1 MKKHLQALFDLKMIK
16 RIEKKMKNKILH
28 GDVLSMLRS
37 FPNDY
42 FDGVITDPP
51 YSSGGRSTADR
62 QKSTAN
68 KYTSTKEKCSI
79 KNFEGDNK
87 DQRSWTNWCAEWLK
101 ECRRVVKD
109 GTPICVFCDW
119 RQIPSLTDAMQWA
132 DIIWRG
138 IAVWDKKNSRPQPGH
153 FRQQCEFIVWG
164 TKGNTAPGR
173 KNIYLPGI
181 FSHSYVNNP
190 DRLHQ
195 TQKSLEL
202 MREIVKIVESGGTI
216 LDPFAG
222 SGTTCLAAKLEG
234 YDYVGVE
241 ISEHYAKV
249 AENRLRDC

>member
-1 MKKHLQALFDLKMIK
+1 MRNEIIKGDALEALKK
-16 RIEKKMKNKILH
+16 
-28 GDVLSMLRS
+28 
-37 FPNDY
+37 FPNDC

-62 QKSTAN
+62 QKNTAE
-68 KYTSTKEKCSI
+68 KYTNTKNKCGI

-87 DQRSWTNWCAEWLK
+87 DQRSWTSWCAEWLK
-101 ECRRVVKD
+101 ECRRVIKD

-119 RQIPSLTDAMQWA
+119 RQLPSLSDAMQRA

-138 IAVWDKKNSRPQPGH
+138 VAVWDKKNARPQSGQ

-164 TKGNTAPGR
+164 TKGNTADSR

-181 FSHSYVNNP
+181 FSYGYVNNP
-190 DRLHQ
+190 NRLHQ
-195 TQKSLEL
+195 AQKPLEL
-202 MREIVKIVESGGTI
+202 MREIVKIAERGGTI

-234 YDYVGVE
+234 YGCVGIE
-241 ISEHYAKV
+241 ISEHYAEV
-249 AENRLRDC
+249 AENRLREYAE